1 MISAL
6 ATWGARHA
14 QALLGSVGRLSRAPV
29 ATLLTVLVV
38 GLALALPLS
47 LRVLVDNTRAATG
60 DLANAVDVTV
70 YFKADVSIE
79 RAEQLRRNA
88 STRSGV
94 AAVTLLP
101 AEQALEEF
109 RAYSGFGEAL
119 EALESNPLPHVLNV
133 RPAPDASAPAQ
144 IEQLKRYFAAWPE
157 VELVQVDTEWVQRLA
172 AILEVLR
179 RLLLVAAVVLG
190 LGVLAVIGNTIR
202 LEILN
207 RRPEIEI
214 TKLVGGSNAFVRRPF
229 LYTGA
234 LYGLLGAL
242 LAWLLLAGAMA
253 FLAGPVDQ
261 LAGLYGS
268 RFSLRQPSFTEVL
281 QLLGGGTL
289 LGWLAA
295 WGSTARHLSRIQPRA

>member
-1 MISAL
+1 MSAIG
-6 ATWGARHA
+6 TWGARHA
-14 QALLGSVGRLSRAPV
+14 QALLGSVGRLSRAPL
-29 ATLLTVLVV
+29 ATVLTVMVV

-47 LRVLVDNTRAATG
+47 LRLLVDNTRAATG

-70 YFKADVSIE
+70 YFKADVSLE

-88 STRSGV
+88 GKRSGV
-94 AAVTLLP
+94 AAVSLLP

-109 RAYSGFGEAL
+109 REYSGFGEAL

-157 VELVQVDTEWVQRLA
+157 VDIVQVDTEWVQRFA

-179 RLLLVAAVVLG
+179 RLLLVAAIVLG
-190 LGVLAVIGNTIR
+190 VGVLAVIGNTIR
-202 LEILN
+202 LEIQH
-207 RRPEIEI
+207 RRPEIEV

-234 LYGLLGAL
+234 LYGLAGAL
-242 LAWLLLAGAMA
+242 LAWLLLAGALA
-253 FLAGPVDQ
+253 FLSGPVDE
-261 LAGLYGS
+261 LARLYGS
-268 RFSLRQPSFTEVL
+268 RFSLRTPAAREVL
-281 QLLGGGTL
+281 QLLGAGTL

-295 WGSTARHLSRIQPRA
+295 WGSTARHLARIQPRA

>member
-1 MISAL
+1 MAAL
-6 ATWGARHA
+6 GTWGARHA

-29 ATLLTVLVV
+29 ATLLTVMVV

-47 LRVLVDNTRAATG
+47 LRLLVDNTRAATG
-60 DLANAVDVTV
+60 DLANAVDLTV
-70 YFKADVSIE
+70 YFKSDVSLE

-88 STRSGV
+88 GKRAGV

-109 RAYSGFGEAL
+109 REYSGFGEAL

-157 VELVQVDTEWVQRLA
+157 VEIVQVDTEWVQRFA

-179 RLLLVAAVVLG
+179 RLLTVASIVLG
-190 LGVLAVIGNTIR
+190 LGVVAVIGNTIR
-202 LEILN
+202 LEIQQ
-207 RRPEIEI
+207 RRPEIEV

-234 LYGLLGAL
+234 LYGLAGAL
-242 LAWLLLAGAMA
+242 LAWLLLAAALA
-253 FLAGPVDQ
+253 FLSGPVEE
-261 LAGLYGS
+261 LARLYGS
-268 RFSLRQPSFTEVL
+268 GFALRTPGAQEVL
-281 QLLGGGTL
+281 QLLGGGAL